1 MLAIAVL
8 TALEHRRR
16 TGRGQRVELAL
27 SEAAA
32 FLLGHLY
39 LHRPCTGRALSQDGN
54 ASPVACPH
62 GVYRGRGGDRWI
74 AIAVGDDGAW
84 QRFRARLGWAD
95 EPRWATRAGRLAC
108 RDEIDARVSAWTVLH
123 TPEDAA
129 TRLQAIGVSAF
140 PVQGPTEHRSDP
152 HLAARGAFVSLDDP
166 EVGAV
171 LHVADPLRHST
182 IPLVAPAPAP
192 RLGADTERVLVD
204 VLGMSPGEAARLV
217 VDGTCV

>member
-1 MLAIAVL
+1 
-8 TALEHRRR
+8 
-16 TGRGQRVELAL
+16 L

-32 FLLGHLY
+32 FLLGDVY
-39 LHRPCTGRALSQDGN
+39 LHAPRTGRAVAQHGN
-54 ASPVACPH
+54 ASPAMCPH
-62 GVYRGRGGDRWI
+62 GVYRARGDDRWI
-74 AIAVGDDGAW
+74 AIAVADDRAW

-95 EPRWATRAGRLAC
+95 EPRWATHDGRIAS
-108 RDEIDARVSAWTVLH
+108 RDELDDRVSAWTILH

-129 TRLQAIGVSAF
+129 ARLQAVGVSAF
-140 PVQGPTEHRSDP
+140 PVQSPTEHRDDP

-182 IPLVAPAPAP
+182 IPLAAPTPAR

-204 VLGMSPGEAARLV
+204 VLGMSPAEAARLV
-217 VDGTCV
+217 ADGTCA